1 MRQKILLLDDSVTVQ
16 KVVSLS
22 LDKNR
27 FQLLIARNRTE
38 ASRFIVDEN
47 PEIILVSDQVSDVEA
62 STFPKEVETWLGRTH
77 NIPPMVLITADNL
90 NEAKHYKAVLKKPF
104 TPQTLTALIHIHAE
118 QTPTVLPE
126 VTWDKPKAM
135 HNFADD
141 FEDQKLQKVFND
153 TFSEESRLV
162 EETFQEPEE
171 TILMTPS
178 QQKEVKKSS
187 LWSTEPTKKEHPVTQ
202 EASPVMTSG
211 DSVAYKAKLDSE
223 VENRLGKEN
232 LQEVVDRVLQR
243 MLPPI
248 VEKLV
253 TERLD
258 KLLAEQDKAMDI
270 KI

>member
-27 FQLLIARNRTE
+27 YQLLIARNRTE

-47 PEIILVSDQVSDVEA
+47 PEIILVSDQVSDVDS

-77 NIPPMVLITADNL
+77 NIPPMVLITADNI

-104 TPQTLTALIHIHAE
+104 TPQTLTALIHINAETAHA
-118 QTPTVLPE
+118 VPE
-126 VTWDKPKAM
+126 PLWDKPKAM

-162 EETFQEPEE
+162 DETFSVDEAEAVTIIKEP
-171 TILMTPS
+171 
-178 QQKEVKKSS
+178 KKSS
-187 LWSTEPTKKEHPVTQ
+187 LWSTEPTKKEKPVAQ
-202 EASPVMTSG
+202 EHSPILTSQ
-211 DSVAYKAKLDSE
+211 DSMAYKARLDSE
-223 VENRLGKEN
+223 VEQRLDKEN
-232 LQEVVDRVLQR
+232 LNDVVDRVLQK

-270 KI
+270 KL